1 MITLN
6 LTAKNTEQEVV
17 KQYLEENASEML
29 AEKINNGV
37 AIEKDGK
44 TCLVL
49 KPFLVKRVNVHKT
62 SSGFNVYLIITGP
75 RISFSC
81 WAIYGNVHKIAF
93 LTPSAI
99 FHKLINQFV

>member
-37 AIEKDGK
+37 AIEEITDDMFCEYVGDFMSVEENTYTFTRKNGK
-44 TCLVL
+44 GKNKVDY
-49 KPFLVKRVNVHKT
+49 KY
-62 SSGFNVYLIITGP
+62 YLEG
-75 RISFSC
+75 
-81 WAIYGNVHKIAF
+81 
-93 LTPSAI
+93 
-99 FHKLINQFV
+99 

>member
-37 AIEKDGK
+37 KIIKENRTLINKKDLQNFMKYAANEARKSAVNNCAIIEDEI
-44 TCLVL
+44 V
-49 KPFLVKRVNVHKT
+49 F
-62 SSGFNVYLIITGP
+62 
-75 RISFSC
+75 C
-81 WAIYGNVHKIAF
+81 WAIHYFEEDLIPH
-93 LTPSAI
+93 I
-99 FHKLINQFV
+99 FAALLL